1 MHWAKITFL
10 SLSMATWAGWA
21 HADVPTS
28 LEYKALLNPVRF
40 TAHPDAATNTFLA
53 DLNAALTS
61 TSFDNNF
68 TGLFAPQH
76 ERTIRFYDAQG
87 SCPLLAQSYSLR
99 ERTDK
104 KRELT
109 LKFRSTSESAAAA
122 VHPIGT
128 LAQSK
133 FEIDKTAFADIYSS
147 SAKQT
152 VSKNLNLNHTQDIK
166 LLYPNATG
174 LHITDNAPLSIVS
187 GLTIWEKTYSGPT
200 TALGQQN
207 IKLTVSLWYLNK
219 NDTPAVAEASFVVE
233 QDGRFLTNTATTQ
246 SAEQIFNTLTH
257 LSNWVDTQ
265 AIPKT
270 AWVYQY
276 DPAFCDANV
285 HSNLKNE

>member
-1 MHWAKITFL
+1 MHWAKIVFF
-10 SLSMATWAGWA
+10 SLSVATWIGWA

-40 TAHPDAATNTFLA
+40 AAHPDAAANAFLA
-53 DLNAALTS
+53 DLNAAMAS

-68 TGLFAPQH
+68 TGHFVPQH
-76 ERTIRFYDAQG
+76 KRTIRFYDAQG

-128 LAQSK
+128 PAQSK
-133 FEIDKTAFADIYSS
+133 FETDKTASAEIYSS
-147 SAKQT
+147 SAKQAI
-152 VSKNLNLNHTQDIK
+152 SKNLNLNHMQDIK

-174 LHITDNAPLSIVS
+174 LHITDNVPLSIVS

-200 TALGQQN
+200 TALDQQN
-207 IKLTVSLWYLNK
+207 IKLTVSLWYLNQH
-219 NDTPAVAEASFVVE
+219 NTPAVAEASFVVE
-233 QDGRFLTNTATTQ
+233 QDERILTNTATR

-270 AWVYQY
+270 AWVYLY
-276 DPAFCDANV
+276 DPAFCDTGV
-285 HSNLKNE
+285 HNNLKNE